1 MFQVHRRLAKAS
13 DFKILRNVL
22 QNFCGKRSSEDICF
36 YKITKCAFGKLMRCK
51 VGFHMPGFVY
61 DELSRKVIRL
71 YLILYNMSISLNKA
85 KQTIG
90 V

>member
-1 MFQVHRRLAKAS
+1 
-13 DFKILRNVL
+13 
-22 QNFCGKRSSEDICF
+22 
-36 YKITKCAFGKLMRCK
+36 
-51 VGFHMPGFVY
+51 MPGFVY